1 MTEAEAQAI
10 ESIGFHSFI
19 KGMRRN
25 QNPYRYGSDERQAW
39 DYGWWLA
46 QSYSMER
53 DEDDQTN

>member
-46 QSYSMER
+46 QAYSMER
-53 DEDDQTN
+53 DEDA